1 MVHQLQPS
9 SFCTVL
15 VTFVVMIAGLVS
27 PVRAQQSGRV
37 SGSIRD
43 QTGAALA
50 GVTITVRGPE
60 AREAPTDE
68 AGVFELDRLPPGE
81 YELSAALTGFET
93 ARRSIR
99 LEPGAALSLSLTLVV
114 AILEETVVTAGRT
127 GEADIQSLPMAISAV
142 SGDELTRLATRTIEQ
157 AVALLPSV
165 TFTQNSTF
173 GQLSIR
179 GIGTNLVNAGG
190 DPSSAMYIDG
200 VYLARPAMAFIDF
213 LDLERVEVLRGPQ
226 GTLYG
231 RNVVGGALQLVS
243 RAPTNDLEGSAR
255 LTAGG
260 FGDVRADAR
269 ISGALKRDRLLG
281 SIAVVRGA
289 RDGYVRDLDHRD
301 HPLGGDDLT
310 AARGQ
315 LRVIMR
321 RGTDL
326 LVSSDVSDQRGIP
339 LTFNK
344 VLQVKPGFAVNN
356 PPDVHDVRTSTLASA
371 RVLQYGASARLTT
384 MLTPSTSLVSLTA
397 WRRLD
402 NEFLVDADVTELDLL
417 VTHNRERQ
425 HQWSEEITIT
435 HDRARFNWIAGT
447 FLMGEGDHQTVHATQ
462 PQARAEVLL
471 DPQVDATSVAFFGQ
485 TTIGITSRLAGII
498 GLRYSRERKSI
509 DNIGGRYTLDTPPIL
524 LAGTGYSYSDSL
536 THAAWT
542 PKFGLEVTLPM
553 RAMAY
558 ASATKGFKSGGF
570 NWSSPVPGRGFDPEW
585 AWSYEGG
592 LKTEL
597 GDGRARVNLAA
608 FSMEYTNL
616 QVQTPIG
623 IGVFDIRNAAA
634 ATVRGIEVEGAAR
647 LGRGVNAGGHYTWLN
662 ATYDRYIAVGLG
674 GITGDVAGKRLNNAP
689 EFAGRG
695 WIEWNT
701 NLRRSRLLS
710 LAADA
715 TAQSTVFFTPF
726 NDDIQRQRPYF
737 LLGSRVEYGPSHRR
751 WSVGAYARNLTNTD
765 YIMATFGTSP
775 AAFGGRPGMSRQL
788 AIDLT
793 LRR

>member
-1 MVHQLQPS
+1 
-9 SFCTVL
+9 
-15 VTFVVMIAGLVS
+15 
-27 PVRAQQSGRV
+27 V

-43 QTGAALA
+43 QTGAALV
-50 GVTITVRGPE
+50 GVTVTVRGPE
-60 AREAPTDE
+60 AREVQTDG
-68 AGVFELDRLPPGE
+68 AGVFEVARLPPGE
-81 YELSAALTGFET
+81 YELSATLTGFET
-93 ARRSIR
+93 ARRAIR
-99 LEPGAALSLSLTLVV
+99 LEPSATLSLSLTLVV
-114 AILEETVVTAGRT
+114 TILEETVVTAGRT

-142 SGDELTRLATRTIEQ
+142 SGNELTRLGTRTIEQ

-200 VYLARPAMAFIDF
+200 VYLARPAMTFIDF

-231 RNVVGGALQLVS
+231 RNAVGGALQLISKV
-243 RAPTNDLEGSAR
+243 PTNDLEATAR
-255 LTAGG
+255 LTAGS
-260 FGDVRADAR
+260 FGEVRADGR
-269 ISGALKRDRLLG
+269 VSGALKRDRLLG
-281 SIAVVRGA
+281 SLAVVRGA
-289 RDGYVRDLDHRD
+289 RDGYVRDLDHPD
-301 HPLGGDDLT
+301 HPLGGDDLR

-315 LRVIMR
+315 MRVVMPRSI
-321 RGTDL
+321 DL
-326 LVSSDVSDQRGIP
+326 LVSTDVSDQRGIP

-356 PPDVHDVRTSTLASA
+356 PPDLHDVRASTLASA
-371 RVLQYGASARLTT
+371 RVLQYGSSARLTA
-384 MLTPSTSLVSLTA
+384 MLTPSMSLVSLSA

-417 VTHNRERQ
+417 VTHNRELQ
-425 HQWSEEITIT
+425 HQWSQEVTIT
-435 HDRARFNWIAGT
+435 HGAARINWIAGT
-447 FLMGEGDHQTVHATQ
+447 FLMDEGDHQTVHATL
-462 PQARAEVLL
+462 PQTRTETLL
-471 DPQVDATSVAFFGQ
+471 DPQVDTRSAAVFGE
-485 TTIGITSRLAGII
+485 TTIDITSRLSAIF

-509 DNIGGRYTLDTPPIL
+509 DNAGGRYTLDTPML
-524 LAGTGYSYSDSL
+524 LAGTGYAYQDSV

-542 PKFGLEVTLPM
+542 PKFVIEVTLPM

-570 NWSSPVPGRGFDPEW
+570 NWSSPVPGRSFAPEW

-597 GDGRARVNLAA
+597 GNGRARINVAA
-608 FSMEYTNL
+608 FNMDYTNL

-634 ATVRGIEVEGAAR
+634 AIVRGIEIEGAAR
-647 LGRGVNAGGHYTWLN
+647 LGRGVNAGGHYTWLS
-662 ATYDRYIAVGLG
+662 ATYDRYIAVGIG
-674 GITGDVAGKRLNNAP
+674 GITGDVAGNRLNNAP

-695 WIEWNT
+695 WVEWST
-701 NLRRSRLLS
+701 ILRRSRLIS
-710 LAADA
+710 LTADA
-715 TAQSTVFFTPF
+715 TAQSTVFYTPF
-726 NDDIQRQRPYF
+726 NDDIQRQGPYL
-737 LLGSRVEYGPSHRR
+737 LLGGRVEYGPSHRR

-775 AAFGGRPGMSRQL
+775 AAFGGRPGASREL